1 MHVARAL
8 REVLLLVACVN
19 VGCQQPNVD
28 STTTDQV
35 RRQTL
40 MTYTAPLTTVR
51 RVRDDELCVRAGGLP
66 VTDASSWVSHEPRLR
81 AIASNSAG
89 QHARMVFRYLG
100 PATSRQRGVRQE
112 IGLELLS
119 RDECNL
125 VSTTWRIGTR
135 SVMLA
140 TVKTNRDF
148 TRLEECGARG
158 ARKLRPFWQMPVER
172 PVIGSTHE
180 LAATIRQGLLEV
192 QLDRQPVLRAVIKGQ
207 NPPAT
212 GSSGVRS
219 DHVKLELLRFEADVL
234 DAARST
240 PPRCL

>member
-8 REVLLLVACVN
+8 RELLLMAACVN
-19 VGCQQPNVD
+19 AACQQPNAD
-28 STTTDQV
+28 STPGGRGA
-35 RRQTL
+35 RRAL
-40 MTYTAPLTTVR
+40 MEYTAPLTGVR
-51 RVRDDELCVRAGGLP
+51 RVRASELCVRAGRVP
-66 VTDASSWVSHEPRLR
+66 VADASSWVSHEPRLR
-81 AIASNSAG
+81 ATASNSAG
-89 QHARMVFRYLG
+89 QHARIVFRYLG
-100 PATSRQRGVRQE
+100 PTASRQPGAPGE

-135 SVMLA
+135 SVILA

-148 TRLEECGARG
+148 TRLEQCGARG
-158 ARKLRPFWQMPVER
+158 GRNLRSFWQMPVER

-192 QLDRQPVLRAVIKGQ
+192 QIDRQPVLRAVVRGQ
-207 NPPAT
+207 NPPGV
-212 GSSGVRS
+212 GSSGLRS
-219 DHVKLELLRFEADVL
+219 DNIKLELLRFEADVL